1 MKDNKNDST
10 TVLSRF
16 GRDKRQRTVT
26 ATAERVERRPRL
38 QRDAADSEQ
47 PSSEGPRE
55 RASYNPHFTADNRPA
70 FDKPRRQFG
79 DKPAYGER
87 KSGDKPRYE
96 HRDGDKPR
104 RQFGDKPAY
113 GERKSGDK
121 PRYEH
126 RDGDKPRRQYGDKPA
141 YGEHKYGDKPR
152 YEHRDGDKPRRQYGD
167 KPAYGE
173 RSFGDKPRYENRDGD
188 KPRRQY
194 GDKPA
199 YGERKFGDKPAYG
212 ERKFGDKP
220 RYEHRDG
227 DKPRRQY
234 GDKPAYGERKF
245 GDKKYGDRKFG
256 DKPYKPGPR
265 KHDDKPASYPKF
277 TPEKQVGEMRLNR
290 FLAQSGLCSRRE
302 ADDFITAGLV
312 TVNGQIVTQLGT
324 KVLPTDE
331 VKFNDSR
338 VQGEK
343 KVYLVL
349 NKPKGYV
356 TSLDDPHAGKTVMD
370 LVEGACTERIY
381 PVGRLDKNSLGLLLF
396 TNDGDLTKQL
406 THPSY
411 LKKKIYQVTL
421 DKPLARADMDRIA
434 EGITLE
440 DGEIFADEISYVKE
454 NKQEIGIEIHS
465 GRNRIVRRIFEFLGY
480 TVTKLDRVYYAGLTK
495 KNLKRGAWRFLSR
508 EEVERLKSGQ
518 YE

>member
-70 FDKPRRQFG
+70 FDKPRRQYG

-87 KSGDKPRYE
+87 S
-96 HRDGDKPR
+96 
-104 RQFGDKPAY
+104 F
-113 GERKSGDK
+113 GDK

-141 YGEHKYGDKPR
+141 YGERKYGDKPR

-173 RSFGDKPRYENRDGD
+173 RS
-188 KPRRQY
+188 
-194 GDKPA
+194 
-199 YGERKFGDKPAYG
+199 
-212 ERKFGDKP
+212 FGDKP

>member
-47 PSSEGPRE
+47 PSSEGPRG

-87 KSGDKPRYE
+87 KS
-96 HRDGDKPR
+96 
-104 RQFGDKPAY
+104 
-113 GERKSGDK
+113 
-121 PRYEH
+121 
-126 RDGDKPRRQYGDKPA
+126 
-141 YGEHKYGDKPR
+141 GDKPR

>member
-47 PSSEGPRE
+47 PSSEGPRG

-126 RDGDKPRRQYGDKPA
+126 RDGDKPRRQY
-141 YGEHKYGDKPR
+141 
-152 YEHRDGDKPRRQYGD
+152 
-167 KPAYGE
+167 
-173 RSFGDKPRYENRDGD
+173 
-188 KPRRQY
+188 
-194 GDKPA
+194 
-199 YGERKFGDKPAYG
+199 GDKPAYG

-312 TVNGQIVTQLGT
+312 TVNGQLGT

>member
-70 FDKPRRQFG
+70 FDNPRRQFG

-87 KSGDKPRYE
+87 KS
-96 HRDGDKPR
+96 
-104 RQFGDKPAY
+104 
-113 GERKSGDK
+113 
-121 PRYEH
+121 
-126 RDGDKPRRQYGDKPA
+126 
-141 YGEHKYGDKPR
+141 
-152 YEHRDGDKPRRQYGD
+152 
-167 KPAYGE
+167 
-173 RSFGDKPRYENRDGD
+173 
-188 KPRRQY
+188 
-194 GDKPA
+194 
-199 YGERKFGDKPAYG
+199 
-212 ERKFGDKP
+212 GDKP

>member
-47 PSSEGPRE
+47 PSSEGPRG

-126 RDGDKPRRQYGDKPA
+126 RDGDKPRRQY
-141 YGEHKYGDKPR
+141 
-152 YEHRDGDKPRRQYGD
+152 
-167 KPAYGE
+167 
-173 RSFGDKPRYENRDGD
+173 
-188 KPRRQY
+188 
-194 GDKPA
+194 
-199 YGERKFGDKPAYG
+199 GDKPAYG

-411 LKKKIYQVTL
+411 LKKKISQVTL

>member
-47 PSSEGPRE
+47 PSSEGPRG

-87 KSGDKPRYE
+87 KS
-96 HRDGDKPR
+96 
-104 RQFGDKPAY
+104 
-113 GERKSGDK
+113 
-121 PRYEH
+121 
-126 RDGDKPRRQYGDKPA
+126 
-141 YGEHKYGDKPR
+141 
-152 YEHRDGDKPRRQYGD
+152 
-167 KPAYGE
+167 
-173 RSFGDKPRYENRDGD
+173 
-188 KPRRQY
+188 
-194 GDKPA
+194 
-199 YGERKFGDKPAYG
+199 
-212 ERKFGDKP
+212 GDKP

-302 ADDFITAGLV
+302 GDDFITAGLV

>member
-47 PSSEGPRE
+47 PSSEGPRG
-55 RASYNPHFTADNRPA
+55 RASYKPHFTADNRPA

-104 RQFGDKPAY
+104 RQY
-113 GERKSGDK
+113 
-121 PRYEH
+121 
-126 RDGDKPRRQYGDKPA
+126 
-141 YGEHKYGDKPR
+141 
-152 YEHRDGDKPRRQYGD
+152 
-167 KPAYGE
+167 
-173 RSFGDKPRYENRDGD
+173 
-188 KPRRQY
+188 
-194 GDKPA
+194 
-199 YGERKFGDKPAYG
+199 GDKPAYG

>member
-1 MKDNKNDST
+1 MKDPKNDST
-10 TVLSRF
+10 PVLERF
-16 GRDKRQRTVT
+16 GRDKRKRTVV

-87 KSGDKPRYE
+87 KS
-96 HRDGDKPR
+96 
-104 RQFGDKPAY
+104 
-113 GERKSGDK
+113 
-121 PRYEH
+121 
-126 RDGDKPRRQYGDKPA
+126 
-141 YGEHKYGDKPR
+141 GDKPR

-411 LKKKIYQVTL
+411 RKKKIYQVSL
-421 DKPLARADMDRIA
+421 DKPLTRADMDRIA
-434 EGITLE
+434 EGVTLE

-495 KNLKRGAWRFLSR
+495 KNLKRGAWRFLTR

>member
-1 MKDNKNDST
+1 MKDFKNDST
-10 TVLSRF
+10 SVLTRF

-47 PSSEGPRE
+47 PSDDRKPVK
-55 RASYNPHFTADNRPA
+55 RASYNPHFTEDNRPA
-70 FDKPRRQFG
+70 FDKPRRSFGDERQGDRARSDEHYRDGDKPRRSFG
-79 DKPAYGER
+79 DKPRGEKPAYGDNRGPKKFGDKPYGER
-87 KSGDKPRYE
+87 KSGDKPA
-96 HRDGDKPR
+96 GDR
-104 RQFGDKPAY
+104 RFADK
-113 GERKSGDK
+113 KSGD
-121 PRYEH
+121 
-126 RDGDKPRRQYGDKPA
+126 RR
-141 YGEHKYGDKPR
+141 
-152 YEHRDGDKPRRQYGD
+152 
-167 KPAYGE
+167 
-173 RSFGDKPRYENRDGD
+173 
-188 KPRRQY
+188 
-194 GDKPA
+194 
-199 YGERKFGDKPAYG
+199 
-212 ERKFGDKP
+212 
-220 RYEHRDG
+220 
-227 DKPRRQY
+227 
-234 GDKPAYGERKF
+234 
-245 GDKKYGDRKFG
+245 FG
-256 DKPYKPGPR
+256 DKPYKPGFR

-277 TPEKQVGEMRLNR
+277 TPEKQIGEMRLNR

-356 TSLDDPHAGKTVMD
+356 TSLDDPHAGKTVME
-370 LVEGACTERIY
+370 LVQGACTERIY

-406 THPSY
+406 THPAFR
-411 LKKKIYQVTL
+411 KKKIYQVSL
-421 DKPLARADMDRIA
+421 DKPLMRADMDRIA

-440 DGEIFADEISYVKE
+440 DGEIFADEISYVKD
-454 NKQEIGIEIHS
+454 NKQEVGIEIHS

>member
-47 PSSEGPRE
+47 PSSEGPCG

-104 RQFGDKPAY
+104 RQY
-113 GERKSGDK
+113 
-121 PRYEH
+121 
-126 RDGDKPRRQYGDKPA
+126 
-141 YGEHKYGDKPR
+141 
-152 YEHRDGDKPRRQYGD
+152 
-167 KPAYGE
+167 
-173 RSFGDKPRYENRDGD
+173 
-188 KPRRQY
+188 
-194 GDKPA
+194 
-199 YGERKFGDKPAYG
+199 GDKPAYG

-290 FLAQSGLCSRRE
+290 FLAQSGICSRRE

>member
-47 PSSEGPRE
+47 PSSEGPRG

-126 RDGDKPRRQYGDKPA
+126 RDGDKPRRQY
-141 YGEHKYGDKPR
+141 
-152 YEHRDGDKPRRQYGD
+152 
-167 KPAYGE
+167 
-173 RSFGDKPRYENRDGD
+173 
-188 KPRRQY
+188 
-194 GDKPA
+194 
-199 YGERKFGDKPAYG
+199 GDKPAYG

-349 NKPKGYV
+349 NKPMGYV

>member
-1 MKDNKNDST
+1 M
-10 TVLSRF
+10 LERF

-47 PSSEGPRE
+47 PSSEGPRG

-126 RDGDKPRRQYGDKPA
+126 RDGDKPRRQY
-141 YGEHKYGDKPR
+141 
-152 YEHRDGDKPRRQYGD
+152 
-167 KPAYGE
+167 
-173 RSFGDKPRYENRDGD
+173 
-188 KPRRQY
+188 
-194 GDKPA
+194 
-199 YGERKFGDKPAYG
+199 GDKPAYG

>member
-1 MKDNKNDST
+1 MKDFKNDST
-10 TVLSRF
+10 SVLTRF

-47 PSSEGPRE
+47 PSDDRKPVK
-55 RASYNPHFTADNRPA
+55 RASYNPHFTEDNRPA
-70 FDKPRRQFG
+70 FDKPRRSFG
-79 DKPAYGER
+79 DKPRGEKPAYGDNRGPKKFGDRKFGDKPYGER
-87 KSGDKPRYE
+87 KSGDKPASDR
-96 HRDGDKPR
+96 RFTDK
-104 RQFGDKPAY
+104 
-113 GERKSGDK
+113 KSGD
-121 PRYEH
+121 
-126 RDGDKPRRQYGDKPA
+126 RR
-141 YGEHKYGDKPR
+141 
-152 YEHRDGDKPRRQYGD
+152 
-167 KPAYGE
+167 
-173 RSFGDKPRYENRDGD
+173 
-188 KPRRQY
+188 
-194 GDKPA
+194 
-199 YGERKFGDKPAYG
+199 
-212 ERKFGDKP
+212 
-220 RYEHRDG
+220 
-227 DKPRRQY
+227 
-234 GDKPAYGERKF
+234 
-245 GDKKYGDRKFG
+245 FG
-256 DKPYKPGPR
+256 DKPYKPGFR

-277 TPEKQVGEMRLNR
+277 TPEKQIGEMRLNR

-356 TSLDDPHAGKTVMD
+356 TSLDDPHAGKTVME
-370 LVEGACTERIY
+370 LVQGACTERIY

-406 THPSY
+406 THPAFR
-411 LKKKIYQVTL
+411 KKKIYQVSL
-421 DKPLARADMDRIA
+421 DKPLTRADMDRIA

-440 DGEIFADEISYVKE
+440 DGEIFADEISYVKD
-454 NKQEIGIEIHS
+454 NKQEVGIEIHS

>member
-104 RQFGDKPAY
+104 RQ
-113 GERKSGDK
+113 
-121 PRYEH
+121 
-126 RDGDKPRRQYGDKPA
+126 YGDKPA
-141 YGEHKYGDKPR
+141 Y
-152 YEHRDGDKPRRQYGD
+152 
-167 KPAYGE
+167 
-173 RSFGDKPRYENRDGD
+173 S
-188 KPRRQY
+188 
-194 GDKPA
+194 
-199 YGERKFGDKPAYG
+199 

>member
-47 PSSEGPRE
+47 PSSEGPRG

-104 RQFGDKPAY
+104 RQY
-113 GERKSGDK
+113 
-121 PRYEH
+121 
-126 RDGDKPRRQYGDKPA
+126 
-141 YGEHKYGDKPR
+141 
-152 YEHRDGDKPRRQYGD
+152 
-167 KPAYGE
+167 
-173 RSFGDKPRYENRDGD
+173 
-188 KPRRQY
+188 
-194 GDKPA
+194 
-199 YGERKFGDKPAYG
+199 GDKPAYG

-234 GDKPAYGERKF
+234 GDKPAYGARQS
-245 GDKKYGDRKFG
+245 GDKTYGDRKFG

>member
-47 PSSEGPRE
+47 PSSEGPRG

-104 RQFGDKPAY
+104 RQY
-113 GERKSGDK
+113 
-121 PRYEH
+121 
-126 RDGDKPRRQYGDKPA
+126 
-141 YGEHKYGDKPR
+141 
-152 YEHRDGDKPRRQYGD
+152 
-167 KPAYGE
+167 
-173 RSFGDKPRYENRDGD
+173 
-188 KPRRQY
+188 
-194 GDKPA
+194 
-199 YGERKFGDKPAYG
+199 GDKPAYG

-421 DKPLARADMDRIA
+421 AKPLARADMDRIA

>member
-1 MKDNKNDST
+1 MKDPKNDST
-10 TVLSRF
+10 PVLERF
-16 GRDKRQRTVT
+16 GRDKRKRTVV

-47 PSSEGPRE
+47 PSHDHQPER

-70 FDKPRRQFG
+70 FERPRREEGDRPRRSFDGDKPHRTFG
-79 DKPAYGER
+79 DKPR
-87 KSGDKPRYE
+87 TFGDKPRYDNSDRPRRNFDDNE
-96 HRDGDKPR
+96 RPRRNFDDTGDRPRRNFEDNGDRPRRNFDDNDRPRREEGDRPRRPFGEKPR
-104 RQFGDKPAY
+104 
-113 GERKSGDK
+113 
-121 PRYEH
+121 
-126 RDGDKPRRQYGDKPA
+126 YGDKPA
-141 YGEHKYGDKPR
+141 YGEK
-152 YEHRDGDKPRRQYGD
+152 
-167 KPAYGE
+167 
-173 RSFGDKPRYENRDGD
+173 
-188 KPRRQY
+188 
-194 GDKPA
+194 
-199 YGERKFGDKPAYG
+199 KFGPK
-212 ERKFGDKP
+212 
-220 RYEHRDG
+220 
-227 DKPRRQY
+227 
-234 GDKPAYGERKF
+234 KF
-245 GDKKYGDRKFG
+245 GDKKFGDKKFSDHKFT
-256 DKPYKPGPR
+256 DKPYKPGGFR
-265 KHDDKPASYPKF
+265 KQDDKPASYPKYD
-277 TPEKQVGEMRLNR
+277 PAKQTGEIRLNR
-290 FLAQSGLCSRRE
+290 FLAQSGICSRRE

-312 TVNGQIVTQLGT
+312 SVNGQVVTVLGT
-324 KVLPTDE
+324 KVMPTDE

-356 TSLDDPHAGKTVMD
+356 TSLDDPHAGKTVME
-370 LVEGACTERIY
+370 LVQGACTERIY

-411 LKKKIYQVTL
+411 QKKKIYQVTL
-421 DKPLARADMDRIA
+421 DKPLTRADMDRIA

-480 TVTKLDRVYYAGLTK
+480 TVQKLDRVYYAGITK
-495 KNLKRGAWRFLSR
+495 KNLKRGAWRFLAR

>member
-47 PSSEGPRE
+47 PSSEGPRG

-104 RQFGDKPAY
+104 RQY
-113 GERKSGDK
+113 
-121 PRYEH
+121 
-126 RDGDKPRRQYGDKPA
+126 
-141 YGEHKYGDKPR
+141 
-152 YEHRDGDKPRRQYGD
+152 
-167 KPAYGE
+167 
-173 RSFGDKPRYENRDGD
+173 
-188 KPRRQY
+188 
-194 GDKPA
+194 
-199 YGERKFGDKPAYG
+199 GDKPAYG

-508 EEVERLKSGQ
+508 EEVARLKSGQ

>member
-96 HRDGDKPR
+96 H
-104 RQFGDKPAY
+104 
-113 GERKSGDK
+113 
-121 PRYEH
+121 
-126 RDGDKPRRQYGDKPA
+126 
-141 YGEHKYGDKPR
+141 
-152 YEHRDGDKPRRQYGD
+152 
-167 KPAYGE
+167 
-173 RSFGDKPRYENRDGD
+173 RDGD

-465 GRNRIVRRIFEFLGY
+465 GRNRIVRRRFEFLGY
-480 TVTKLDRVYYAGLTK
+480 SVTKLDRVYYSGLTK